1 MKRLRITCEQLRY
14 IAVLLVVLFI
24 TVFALGVL
32 TGKAHAAEFE
42 DLTIPVKTLIAEAG
56 GEKDRITAMQA
67 VANVIRN
74 RAKYRGQTFDQ
85 VCLAKWQFSCWNG
98 GQEKVDQFVL
108 KNRSVWNDA
117 LTAWQLSANEDITG
131 GSDLYHA
138 NYVRPKWDF
147 SKTIRLQQY
156 GRHIFYKEIK

>member
-1 MKRLRITCEQLRY
+1 MKRIRLTCEQLRY
-14 IAVLLVVLFI
+14 IAVALVMLAI

-32 TGKAHAAEFE
+32 TGKAHAEE
-42 DLTIPVKTLIAEAG
+42 LSVPVMTLIAEAG
-56 GEKDRITAMQA
+56 GEPDRVTAMQA

-74 RAKYRGQTFDQ
+74 RAKYRNQSFEQ
-85 VCLAKWQFSCWNG
+85 VCLAKWQFSCWNEG
-98 GQEKVDQFVL
+98 REKVEQFVN
-108 KNRSVWNDA
+108 KNKSVWDDA
-117 LTAWQLSANEDITG
+117 RTAWQLSAHEDITQ

-138 NYVRPKWDF
+138 DYVRPKWDF